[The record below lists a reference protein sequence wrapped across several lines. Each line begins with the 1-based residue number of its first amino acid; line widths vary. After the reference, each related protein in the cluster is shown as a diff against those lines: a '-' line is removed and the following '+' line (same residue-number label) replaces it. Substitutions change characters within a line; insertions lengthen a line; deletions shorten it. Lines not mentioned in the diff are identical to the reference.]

1 MNENNAPKAD
11 DNEEQN
17 KPTTTSL
24 TRREGSKLFLRYD
37 WGVFTFLGVSELIS
51 TQELLSKPPP
61 YLSRADIW
69 EQLKTNIETDPLCK
83 KAYLLLV
90 EQQLTKGIAPYE

>member
-11 DNEEQN
+11 DNEKQN
-17 KPTTTSL
+17 RTTRSL
-24 TRREGSKLFLRYD
+24 TRREVSKLFLRYG
-37 WGVFTFLGVSELIS
+37 WGVISFLGIGKLVSE
-51 TQELLSKPPP
+51 QELICAPPP
-61 YLSRADIW
+61 YLSRKDIW
-69 EQLKTNIETDPLCK
+69 EQLKANIETDPLCK